1 MAPTDPMPPSCRW
14 CLSSLHSARS
24 AVLVMALSGC
34 AAIAPLQPVHYR
46 CDDGREFSVIYRPA
60 GRSARIDIAGMRFE
74 LEPEQTKEGGERY
87 GCGVL
92 TLWRDGRG
100 RGWRWRGRGCTP
112 TAVRGPDRRRTGVRL
127 RKGLAR
133 MAGTAGQRPPD
144 AGR

>member
-1 MAPTDPMPPSCRW
+1 MALTDPMPPSCRW
-14 CLSSLHSARS
+14 CLSALRRARS

-74 LEPEQTKEGGERY
+74 LEPEQTKEGGDRY

-92 TLWRDGRG
+92 TLWRDGQGARVEMEG
-100 RGWRWRGRGCTP
+100 Q
-112 TAVRGPDRRRTGVRL
+112 
-127 RKGLAR
+127 GLYANCLP
-133 MAGTAGQRPPD
+133 RP
-144 AGR
+144 